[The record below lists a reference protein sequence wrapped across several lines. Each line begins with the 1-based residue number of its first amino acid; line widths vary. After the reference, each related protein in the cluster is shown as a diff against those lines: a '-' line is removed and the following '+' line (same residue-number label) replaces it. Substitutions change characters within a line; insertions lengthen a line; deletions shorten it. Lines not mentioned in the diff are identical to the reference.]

1 MKNEKNT
8 DSSVRMIS
16 KNECCGCAACEA
28 ICPVRAISMA
38 LDNSGFY
45 YSRVDIKKCVDKCV
59 NLRIFEDDAGKMNLS
74 LLDVKGDILV
84 ISQFTLYADIRKGRR
99 PSFTGAALPDYAK
112 KIYEEFIKYIKEV
125 TGLKVET
132 GEFGADMK
140 VSILNDGPVT
150 IILDSQELA

>member
-1 MKNEKNT
+1 MKL
-8 DSSVRMIS
+8 VIQ
-16 KNECCGCAACEA
+16 
-28 ICPVRAISMA
+28 
-38 LDNSGFY
+38 
-45 YSRVDIKKCVDKCV
+45 RVKESEVKIDGVVKGKIGKGLNILLGVAPDDDFSDIKKSVDKCV
-59 NLRIFEDDAGKMNLS
+59 NLRIFEDDEGKMNLS

-112 KIYEEFIKYIKEV
+112 KIYEEFIKYIKEI

-150 IILDSQELA
+150 IILDSKELA

>member
-1 MKNEKNT
+1 MKALLQRVTEGSVTIDGEVAGSIGKGLVILFGAGQGDTEK
-8 DSSVRMIS
+8 DAQYLA
-16 KNECCGCAACEA
+16 E
-28 ICPVRAISMA
+28 
-38 LDNSGFY
+38 
-45 YSRVDIKKCVDKCV
+45 KCV
-59 NLRIFEDDAGKMNLS
+59 NLRIFHDEEGKMNRS
-74 LLDVKGDILV
+74 LLDVDGEVLI

-150 IILDSQELA
+150 IILDSKELA

>member
-1 MKNEKNT
+1 MKLVIQRVKE
-8 DSSVRMIS
+8 S
-16 KNECCGCAACEA
+16 KVEIDGKLKGEIGKGLNILLGVS
-28 ICPVRAISMA
+28 PDDDFS
-38 LDNSGFY
+38 
-45 YSRVDIKKCVDKCV
+45 DIKKSVDKCV

-84 ISQFTLYADIRKGRR
+84 ISQFTLYADIKKGRR